1 MVMNRELNELRAMRN
16 RLQTA
21 FEKENDP
28 NIKRKLR
35 EIGVGSTYGRTTRY
49 GTMGNSRLAFNNA
62 TRELIDCGYLVVEPD
77 EEYSE
82 NTRCSRASSRETSDE
97 C

>member
-1 MVMNRELNELRAMRN
+1 MNRELDELRAMKR

-21 FEKENDP
+21 CERESDP
-28 NIKRKLR
+28 DAKRKLR
-35 EIGVGSTYGRTTRY
+35 QIFFGSTYGKLDRTEP
-49 GTMGNSRLAFNNA
+49 MGNSKRVFSKASKELAHIQPVMC
-62 TRELIDCGYLVVEPD
+62 EQVEIK
-77 EEYSE
+77 YSE

>member
-1 MVMNRELNELRAMRN
+1 MNRELTELRAMKQ

-21 FEKENDP
+21 CEQEQDP

-35 EIGVGSTYGRTTRY
+35 SIYAGSTYGRTPRY
-49 GTMGNSRLAFNNA
+49 GTMGNSRLALNNA

-77 EEYSE
+77 EQ
-82 NTRCSRASSRETSDE
+82 A
-97 C
+97 